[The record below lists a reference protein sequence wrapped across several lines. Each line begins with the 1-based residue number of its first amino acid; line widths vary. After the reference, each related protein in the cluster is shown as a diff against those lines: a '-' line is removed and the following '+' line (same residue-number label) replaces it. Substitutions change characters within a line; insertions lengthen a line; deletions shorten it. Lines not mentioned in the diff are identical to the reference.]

1 MLNEEPG
8 ISFPQLMSSIL
19 SWYAVIYNCFVPISL
34 QLINCQC
41 SWFYFVIFIMTMI
54 LFIINHKK
62 SRKNRLVIYKTWK
75 WHSILGTWK
84 RWRRYYLGTGGGG
97 CIKRAEGEH
106 TRTRTED
113 LIWGDERE
121 SRVRVESTVSQ
132 VHYFFLILLY

>member
-97 CIKRAEGEH
+97 VLRGQKENTQGPGRKTLFGEM
-106 TRTRTED
+106 
-113 LIWGDERE
+113 RE
-121 SRVRVESTVSQ
+121 SQGWEWNLQ
-132 VHYFFLILLY
+132 FHKFIIFF